1 MSLIIHTIVPEGI
14 VVCADT
20 RTTHRDGKGHV
31 RYDDT
36 AEKIVPFPNR
46 IVVSHCGD
54 AKVRE
59 NLTVMQFLYD
69 IRKKYGK
76 QTTIDNLPLKI
87 LNEYFRVNGNGCTI
101 FKISGYFEFGRTACT
116 YTIDTAKS
124 SIVLSTEMGS
134 YGASYNGITDVAH
147 AIMNSGIDYKNL
159 SLTNAISLT
168 RGCLLE
174 NINVFQYHAEQS
186 IGGACQT
193 YIIDVM
199 HDSVGWYQD
208 DGEVKPDTD
217 APSDA
222 LWKLREQLEARLR
235 KQIEKEC
242 APQKK
247 KGRKQL

>member
-1 MSLIIHTIVPEGI
+1 
-14 VVCADT
+14 
-20 RTTHRDGKGHV
+20 
-31 RYDDT
+31 
-36 AEKIVPFPNR
+36 
-46 IVVSHCGD
+46 
-54 AKVRE
+54 
-59 NLTVMQFLYD
+59 
-69 IRKKYGK
+69 
-76 QTTIDNLPLKI
+76 
-87 LNEYFRVNGNGCTI
+87 
-101 FKISGYFEFGRTACT
+101 
-116 YTIDTAKS
+116 
-124 SIVLSTEMGS
+124 MGS

-159 SLTNAISLT
+159 SLANAISLT

-193 YIIDVM
+193 YIIDIM
-199 HDSVGWYQD
+199 HDSAGWYQD

-222 LWKLREQLEARLR
+222 LWKLREQQEVWLR

-247 KGRKQL
+247 KGRK